1 MARKIFGLGL
11 DGATFDLLDPWMERG
26 ELPVL
31 ASLFSRGVRGRL
43 KSTIPPMSPQA
54 WTSFMTGKNPGKHGI
69 YDFIQCKP
77 DSYDLFFCNAT
88 TRRAKSLW
96 KILSEADKTVGVI
109 NVPMT
114 YPPEP
119 VNGFIV
125 SGMEA
130 PGVNS
135 EFTYPP
141 DLYKEMKKALGE
153 YDMHGDYW
161 TRAAPEEYLERV
173 MKTIDN
179 QSAAIKYLMKRDD
192 WDLFFAVFGSTD
204 RVQHFFWKFIDPTHP
219 CHDPEA
225 AEVLKNSVLGVY
237 KKIDGLIGEYLEMI
251 PDETT
256 VFVMSDHGAGPFH
269 KIVYLDK
276 WLRQQGYLKY
286 RDSFEGQSI
295 GRMTFGALQWAYV
308 GMRKFLPRAL
318 KDLLKSA
325 MPGTRAKIESHLMMA
340 PVDWENTD
348 AFYVGIESTLLFIN
362 QKGRFPQGSIEPG
375 PDFERLRDEI
385 IAKLRELKDPD
396 TGEPVVEHAYKGED
410 IYWGDTISEAPD
422 ILVLWKDDRYI
433 TRKSYGIE
441 GDSDSDA
448 VIDDNLRF
456 GEIGELMS
464 LEQTG
469 THRPHGIFHIHGEG
483 IREKG
488 ALDGAEII
496 DVAPTLLYLLDLPVP
511 SDMDGKVLR
520 DAITPEYLS
529 AHPIKEVRADGSEGQ
544 GPGESVYTE
553 EEEKQVEERLRGL
566 GYIE

>member
-1 MARKIFGLGL
+1 MARKIFGIGL
-11 DGATFDLLDPWMERG
+11 DGATFDLIDPWIEQG

-31 ASLFSRGVRGRL
+31 ASLLKRGVRGKL
-43 KSTIPPMSPQA
+43 ESTVPPMSPQA

-77 DSYDLFFCNAT
+77 NSYDLFFCNAA
-88 TRRAKSLW
+88 TRKAKSLW
-96 KILSEADKTVGVI
+96 KILSEADKAVGAI

-130 PGVNS
+130 PGVHS

-161 TRAAPEEYLERV
+161 TRAAPEEYLDRV

-179 QSAAIKYLMKRDD
+179 QSDAIKYLMKRGD

-219 CHDPEA
+219 CHDPGA
-225 AEVLKNSVLGVY
+225 NKVLKDSVLGVY
-237 KKIDGLIGEYLEMI
+237 RKIDVHIGEYLEML
-251 PDETT
+251 PQDTT
-256 VFVMSDHGAGPFH
+256 IFIMSDHGAGPFH

-286 RDSFEGQSI
+286 RDSIEGPSVS
-295 GRMTFGALQWAYV
+295 RMIFGASRRAYV
-308 GMRKFLPRAL
+308 GLRKFLPRTV
-318 KDLLKSA
+318 KDVLKSA
-325 MPGTRAKIESHLMMA
+325 MPEMRRKIESHLIMA
-340 PVDWENTD
+340 PIDWERTD
-348 AFYVGIESTLLFIN
+348 AFYVGIESTRIFIN
-362 QKGRFPQGSIEPG
+362 QKGRFPQGKIEPG
-375 PDFERLRDEI
+375 PECERLRDEI
-385 IAKLRELKDPD
+385 IAKLKELKDPD
-396 TGEPVVEHAYKGED
+396 TGEPVVEHAYKGEE
-410 IYWGDTISEAPD
+410 IYWGNSISGAPD

-469 THRPHGIFHIHGEG
+469 THRPYGIFNIQGEG
-483 IREKG
+483 IRKECE
-488 ALDGAEII
+488 LEGAEII
-496 DVAPTLLYLLDLPVP
+496 DLAPTLLYLLGLPVP
-511 SDMDGKVLR
+511 SDMDGKVLE

-529 AHPIKEVRADGSEGQ
+529 AHPIRKTEADGTEGG
-544 GPGESVYTE
+544 GPGESEYSE
-553 EEEKQVEERLRGL
+553 EDAKQIEERLRGL